1 MEQTAKRSVNHIF
14 FLKVFLFSYVLT
26 AVLLMLL
33 AMLLYKLRLSE
44 MVVNIGIILIY
55 IAACFLSGF
64 ITGKKMENKK
74 FIWGL
79 LMGTGYFLILAL
91 LSAILMRGALDL
103 SGNFFSTMFLCAG
116 SGMLGGM
123 LS

>member
-1 MEQTAKRSVNHIF
+1 MEQSKRSFNPVF

-26 AVLLMLL
+26 AVFLLLL
-33 AMLLYKLRLSE
+33 AMLLYKCRLSE
-44 MVVNIGIILIY
+44 TVVNIGIILIY
-55 IAACFLSGF
+55 IVVCFLAGF

-74 FIWGL
+74 FIWGAL
-79 LMGTGYFLILAL
+79 AGTAYFVILAL
-91 LSAILMRGALDL
+91 LSVLLHKGTGQL
-103 SGNFFSTMFLCAG
+103 SSSFLSTLFLCAG